1 MINKIYGIN
10 GNNGINGINNHW
22 IPGKFFKK
30 QKLKKNIIFVSK
42 KGKAKRFINHK

>member
-1 MINKIYGIN
+1 MGIM
-10 GNNGINGINNHW
+10 GLMELITIGGDIKQ
-22 IPGKFFKK
+22 KFFKK